1 MGNVVLIRHGQ
12 ASFGEADYDR
22 LSPLG
27 EEQSRHLG
35 QWFRQTHQ
43 HADLIATGS
52 MRRHVRTAELC
63 VEAAALDVPTVTVA
77 GLNELDHVDILTRHR
92 PDLDGVEAWRAEMA
106 RGDDPQQTFQRLFA
120 AAIDRWTSGK
130 FDAQYTRSWPEFRAD
145 VLQALQ
151 ELAMHTVGT
160 IWAFTSGG
168 PIAVIAQALVGAPA
182 DNPLA
187 LSWPLV
193 NTSLTRLSLGA
204 TRHSLVSYN
213 SWPHLELT
221 GESRL
226 VTHR

>member
-1 MGNVVLIRHGQ
+1 MGHVVLIRHGQ

-35 QWFRQTHQ
+35 QWFRQTRQ

-52 MRRHVRTAELC
+52 MRRQVRTAELC
-63 VEAAALDVPTVTVA
+63 AEAAAVDVPTVTVA
-77 GLNELDHVDILTRHR
+77 GLNELDHVDILTRYR
-92 PDLDGVEAWRAEMA
+92 PDLDGTDAWRAEMT
-106 RGDDPQQTFQRLFA
+106 RGGDPQQTFQRLFA
-120 AAIDRWTSGK
+120 AAIDRWTSGE
-130 FDAQYTRSWPEFRAD
+130 FDAQYTRSWPTFRVD

-168 PIAVIAQALVGAPA
+168 PIAVITHALVGAPA
-182 DNPLA
+182 DNPFA